1 MKSVRRGAGT
11 ATMIALAF
19 ALPLS
24 GQSLLRLA
32 PPEGQVN
39 LYVYSMEMSM
49 KNPMMPISMTLRAH
63 QTQTI
68 LSATDEVI
76 RARTAID
83 SSTMTVSTPG
93 GPPAPDLSGR
103 AFTIEMDP
111 RGRMLNVAAD
121 DAAGDDAEAVAE
133 GLLESS
139 NFFWL
144 PEAEVAAGDSWTDI
158 VPVPLSMGSMGGPA
172 ATMEVEFTYTFTSLE
187 DGQATITFTGPVESS
202 LDMGGMPVSVSGE
215 LSGSLVVDV
224 GEGRYV
230 RQESRLSV
238 EMGMGGMAMPVE
250 TTTTLELVT
259 DPT

>member
-39 LYVYSMEMSM
+39 LYIYSMEMDIQ
-49 KNPMMPISMTLRAH
+49 NPMMPLSITLRAH

-68 LSATDEVI
+68 LSAADEVI
-76 RARTAID
+76 RSRTVID
-83 SSTMTVSTPG
+83 SSTMTMSTPG
-93 GPPAPDLSGR
+93 GPPQPDLSGR

-121 DAAGDDAEAVAE
+121 NAAGDEAEAAAQ
-133 GLLESS
+133 GLLEGS

-144 PEAEVAAGDSWTDI
+144 PEAEVAAGDSWTAI
-158 VPVPLSMGSMGGPA
+158 VPVPLSLGGPA
-172 ATMEVEFTYTFTSLE
+172 QDIEVEFTYTFTSLE

-202 LDMGGMPVSVSGE
+202 LDMGGMPMSLSGE

-224 GEGRYV
+224 DEGRYV
-230 RQESRLSV
+230 SQESQLSV
-238 EMGMGGMAMPVE
+238 EMGMGGMAMPTE
-250 TTTTLELVT
+250 MTTTLELVT